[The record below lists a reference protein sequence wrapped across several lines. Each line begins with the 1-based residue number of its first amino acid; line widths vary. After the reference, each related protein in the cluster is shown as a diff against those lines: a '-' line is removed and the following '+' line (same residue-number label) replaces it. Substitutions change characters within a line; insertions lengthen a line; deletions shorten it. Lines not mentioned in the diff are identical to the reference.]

1 MPVLCSATLSH
12 EQTHGDV
19 NLSSLHS
26 FMNNRQRYEQ
36 TTLTYEQTAGV
47 SEGRL
52 GPDEPGAVG
61 LLRRAVD
68 EAAPDPGG
76 AHGQHPHEQPDV
88 ATSQHHLGA
97 EQY

>member
-1 MPVLCSATLSH
+1 MNRLATCY
-12 EQTHGDV
+12 
-19 NLSSLHS
+19 
-26 FMNNRQRYEQ
+26 FYE
-36 TTLTYEQTAGV
+36 LTYEQTAGV

-88 ATSQHHLGA
+88 ATSQHHLEHRALLESGRGDSF
-97 EQY
+97 ETVFLFMYT

>member
-1 MPVLCSATLSH
+1 
-12 EQTHGDV
+12 
-19 NLSSLHS
+19 
-26 FMNNRQRYEQ
+26 MNNATSDQAETSHACTLLCLCETKTNEPTFHFYE
-36 TTLTYEQTAGV
+36 LTYEQTAGV

-52 GPDEPGAVG
+52 GPDEPCAVG

-88 ATSQHHLGA
+88 TTSQHHLGA
-97 EQY
+97 RNH